1 MCAVR
6 HLYTV
11 QNTRKADSS
20 VQVQR
25 HMGTRTNKHRR
36 AGGEGANP
44 TDMGRTACGTRGEL
58 RVMLES

>member
-20 VQVQR
+20 
-25 HMGTRTNKHRR
+25 NKHRR

-44 TDMGRTACGTRGEL
+44 TDMGRTARGTRGEL